1 MIIRLILLL
10 VIGVV
15 FSTVDGFGQNTWLK
29 TYGGY
34 GGKSIISTSDGG
46 FVLTGSIYL
55 RTGGEVNGDIFVMK
69 INSVGDI
76 VWKSI
81 FGGSKNE
88 SGYSITTSSDG
99 GFVLTGLFESNDGDF
114 NGIKKGSI
122 YDYDIFVIKLNS
134 NGNIE
139 WKKTFGGSRM
149 DWGYS
154 ITTTSDGGFVLTG
167 FTVSNDGDFNGIR
180 KGSYDEDIFVLKIN
194 SVGDIVWKSTF
205 GGSNYEE
212 GSSITTTS
220 DGGFVLTGFT
230 ESTDGD
236 FNGIMKGSNWDDI
249 FVLKLNSVGN
259 IVWKKTFGGSDRDF
273 GYSITTTLDGGFV
286 LTGFTNSPDG
296 DFNGMNKGYG
306 DIFVI
311 KLNSNGEMLWKSTFG
326 GSFGEEGSS
335 ITTTSDGGFVL
346 TGQTDSYDGDF
357 KGMQRDSNVVF
368 VIRLNSIGNIVW
380 KKTFGGSR
388 YEEGSSITTTL
399 DGGFVLT
406 GQSKSNDGDFSSL
419 NKGVNG
425 VFVMKLDSNGN
436 LDNTTSINEF
446 NETTTTL
453 SIHPNPFHNST
464 TVSYKVE
471 TPSNVRI
478 ELLNTLGQIIEV
490 LREDYIDIGTYQLP
504 LNVSTLSSGMYSVR
518 MISGSMNEVVP
529 VCVVR

>member
-10 VIGVV
+10 VLGVV

-55 RTGGEVNGDIFVMK
+55 RTGGEFNGDIFVMK

-81 FGGSKNE
+81 FGGSKSE

-99 GFVLTGLFESNDGDF
+99 GFVLTGFFESNDGDF
-114 NGIKKGSI
+114 KEIIKKGSI
-122 YDYDIFVIKLNS
+122 YDWDIFVIKLNS

-139 WKKTFGGSRM
+139 WKKTFGGSKM
-149 DWGYS
+149 
-154 ITTTSDGGFVLTG
+154 
-167 FTVSNDGDFNGIR
+167 
-180 KGSYDEDIFVLKIN
+180 
-194 SVGDIVWKSTF
+194 
-205 GGSNYEE
+205 
-212 GSSITTTS
+212 
-220 DGGFVLTGFT
+220 
-230 ESTDGD
+230 
-236 FNGIMKGSNWDDI
+236 
-249 FVLKLNSVGN
+249 
-259 IVWKKTFGGSDRDF
+259 DF

-286 LTGFTNSPDG
+286 LTGSTSSIDG
-296 DFNGMNKGYG
+296 DFSGMNKGKN
-306 DIFVI
+306 DIFVM
-311 KLNSNGEMLWKSTFG
+311 KLNSNGEMVWKSTFG

-346 TGQTDSYDGDF
+346 TGQTISYDGDF

-368 VIRLNSIGNIVW
+368 VIKLNSIGNIVW
-380 KKTFGGSR
+380 KKTFGGSS
-388 YEEGSSITTTL
+388 YEEGSSITTTF
-399 DGGFVLT
+399 DSGYILT
-406 GQSKSNDGDFSSL
+406 GRSSSNDGDFSSL

-453 SIHPNPFHNST
+453 SIHPNPFSNST